1 MQVYVLEWNNA
12 DWWYVRKHLTE
23 ESGWVPA
30 QYLKDEQTY
39 TLYVQKKLIEKIEK
53 LPVFD
58 QPKSGDSAFAPRII
72 EKVTSQSAPDGC
84 TAGFVC
90 KVEGN
95 PRPQITWFRQTAII
109 KPSQD
114 FQVGIHQTSQGL

>member
-1 MQVYVLEWNNA
+1 MFFTQTLLEKQRSESTNLA
-12 DWWYVRKHLTE
+12 LRQTE
-23 ESGWVPA
+23 
-30 QYLKDEQTY
+30 
-39 TLYVQKKLIEKIEK
+39 
-53 LPVFD
+53 
-58 QPKSGDSAFAPRII
+58 PKSGEDTFAPRII

-84 TAGFVC
+84 AAEFVC

-114 FQVGIHQTSQGL
+114 FQVGIHQTSQGHQCSINNEYT